1 MKIKYTPEMIS
12 IVDVPIPCHLILHRF
27 KTLQNISWIISDTP
41 FKTLPRHDIITRMD
55 LTQLENCPFPVYFHV
70 PNTFKIFR
78 NIYMETELKHSSKKL
93 KSEICY
99 HKAYPKIT
107 IFDKSYLRRCN
118 SGSSEIYDW
127 SLCAVW
133 EILKNMAEN
142 LERQMK
148 RFFFPFLESY
158 RKFIFFIL
166 WRNLN
171 SILYSKIFCLPTCGF
186 TLCLLE

>member
-1 MKIKYTPEMIS
+1 MYLAHESKQEMDNFL
-12 IVDVPIPCHLILHRF
+12 IVSNP
-27 KTLQNISWIISDTP
+27 
-41 FKTLPRHDIITRMD
+41 
-55 LTQLENCPFPVYFHV
+55 
-70 PNTFKIFR
+70 FKIFR